1 MSKKTYDIL
10 KWTALTGLPAVSA
23 LVGSIGTATGWE
35 HTGITI
41 TIIVAIDTFLGSCI
55 GVSSYNHTKA
65 IDTSD
70 TPTIE
75 VKD

>member
-1 MSKKTYDIL
+1 ML

-55 GVSSYNHTKA
+55 GVSSYNHTKS

>member
-1 MSKKTYDIL
+1 MTNKTFDLL

-23 LVGSIGTATGWE
+23 LVGSTGTATGWE

-41 TIIVAIDTFLGSCI
+41 
-55 GVSSYNHTKA
+55 
-65 IDTSD
+65 
-70 TPTIE
+70 IE